1 MQEHEKWHLP
11 VMVNEVRE
19 YLITDATKVIVDCTV
34 GTGGHAETLLKAS
47 PDDCILIGI
56 DLDGDA
62 LAIASERLSHFGERV
77 VLKQMNFRDLKSG
90 LPSSLHGKV
99 DALLIDCGIS
109 RLQIVTSERGFSFDT
124 DAPLDM
130 RFDASR
136 GKTAARVL
144 DEIGFVELR
153 GLIVR
158 FGEGARAGRI
168 ARAIIR
174 MRDAGQLKTTGD
186 LAGAIKSVV
195 RNRAAKS
202 LARVFLAV
210 RSYLTGEL
218 ESLAEA
224 LDVLPGLLSAG
235 GRACVISYHSLED
248 RIVKTSFKKYA
259 GKCVCPPGRI
269 VCDCGRAPLFKILT
283 PKPIPPTAGEI
294 RSNSSARSAKIR
306 VVERCDNG

>member
-1 MQEHEKWHLP
+1 MRGHETWHLP
-11 VMVNEVRE
+11 VMVNEVQH
-19 YLITDATKVIVDCTV
+19 YLITDTTKVIVDCTV

-47 PDDCILIGI
+47 PGDCILIGI
-56 DLDGDA
+56 DLDSDA

-77 VLKQMNFRDLKSG
+77 VLKQMNFRDVKSG
-90 LPSSLHGKV
+90 LPLSLHGKV

-109 RLQIVTSERGFSFDT
+109 RLQIVTSDRGFSFDT

-130 RFDASR
+130 RFDVTG

-144 DEIGFVELR
+144 AEMDVNELKK
-153 GLIVR
+153 LIAR
-158 FGEGARAGRI
+158 FGERARAGRI

-174 MRDAGQLKTTGD
+174 MREAGELKTTGD
-186 LAGAIKSVV
+186 LAGAVKSVV
-195 RNRAAKS
+195 RHRAAKS
-202 LARVFLAV
+202 LARVFLAI

-218 ESLAEA
+218 ESLEEA
-224 LDVLPGLLSAG
+224 LDALPGLLSTG

-248 RIVKTSFKKYA
+248 RRVKTSFKKYSD
-259 GKCVCPPGRI
+259 KCVCPPGRI
-269 VCDCGRAPLFKILT
+269 VCDCGRAPLYKILT
-283 PKPIPPTAGEI
+283 PKPISPTAGEI